1 MLKVWSKNSPTRSYV
16 RSTEKP
22 GKSVG
27 NLESKTEAPDSSQ
40 LRDGEIKMLVLNKVC
55 LKKGH
60 THFEK
65 VGTRI
70 LKSEHMYF
78 EALKLAHPIHA
89 PLWAH
94 FERTFKT
101 IVVLRSNEAWSC

>member
-1 MLKVWSKNSPTRSYV
+1 
-16 RSTEKP
+16 
-22 GKSVG
+22 
-27 NLESKTEAPDSSQ
+27 
-40 LRDGEIKMLVLNKVC
+40 MLVLNKVC

-78 EALKLAHPIHA
+78 EALKLAHA
-89 PLWAH
+89 NSRATLS
-94 FERTFKT
+94 T
-101 IVVLRSNEAWSC
+101 L